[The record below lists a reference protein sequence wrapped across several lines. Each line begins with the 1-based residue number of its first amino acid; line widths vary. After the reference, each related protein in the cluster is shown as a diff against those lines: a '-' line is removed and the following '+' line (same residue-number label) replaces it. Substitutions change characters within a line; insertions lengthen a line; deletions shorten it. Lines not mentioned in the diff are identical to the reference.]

1 MHSIPQLPCCTR
13 ASQYW
18 TYQTPNNSDLQ
29 WQYILIW
36 LNHFKTR
43 CAIIETYCNFQN
55 VSLTLM
61 MQIWNT
67 NSSRCFQHILNFI
80 ISYFKVTFILCWT
93 VSAVLKFFLAICV
106 RCKLFLIQKDQI
118 KRGSLSLWKIS
129 VDKFL
134 NI

>member
-13 ASQYW
+13 ALQYW
-18 TYQTPNNSDLQ
+18 TIPNQTTNNSDLQ

-36 LNHFKTR
+36 VNHFKTR
-43 CAIIETYCNFQN
+43 CAIIETFCNFQN

-93 VSAVLKFFLAICV
+93 VSAVLKFFFSNMCEMQTISHTERPKQERKPFSMEDKC
-106 RCKLFLIQKDQI
+106 RQI
-118 KRGSLSLWKIS
+118 
-129 VDKFL
+129 F
-134 NI
+134 